1 MVQITKN
8 KIAQYLKKY
17 RSDELNTPRKFENA
31 VNREYKRA
39 VDISSRPLVKEIDV
53 RMNWTK
59 NRTQGWCP
67 KATAYVT
74 YANGSHD
81 RFDFATV
88 TGYGYSKSDALLT
101 KILNE
106 VALQNLYH
114 KRLNP
119 NAGLHEGY
127 YYKSI
132 YPHYDINRDDS
143 DFAFFSIKHI
153 ASGDTFDGY
162 LIKFR

>member
-31 VNREYKRA
+31 VNREYETA
-39 VDISSRPLVKEIDV
+39 VEIYSRPLVKQIDV
-53 RMNWTK
+53 EMNWIK
-59 NRTQGWCP
+59 NRTWGWCP
-67 KATAYVT
+67 KATVYVT
-74 YANGSHD
+74 YVDRSQD

-88 TGYGYSKSDALLT
+88 TGYGSSKSNALLT
-101 KILNE
+101 KILNR

-114 KRLNP
+114 KRLSP
-119 NAGLHEGY
+119 NAGLREGY

-132 YPHYDINRDDS
+132 YPHYDINRDNG
-143 DFAFFSIKHI
+143 DFAFFSIKHV
-153 ASGDTFDGY
+153 ASTNVYDGY

>member
-31 VNREYKRA
+31 VNRECKRVA
-39 VDISSRPLVKEIDV
+39 EIYSRPLVKEINVD
-53 RMNWTK
+53 MDWTK
-59 NRTQGWCP
+59 SRTWGWCP

-74 YANGSHD
+74 YANGSHAE
-81 RFDFATV
+81 FNFATV

-119 NAGLHEGY
+119 NAGLREGY
-127 YYKSI
+127 YYNSI
-132 YPHYDINRDDS
+132 YPHYTITRDDS
-143 DFAFFSIKHI
+143 DFAFFSIKHV
-153 ASGDTFDGY
+153 ASGKSYDGY